1 MKRIFL
7 SLFLPLT
14 CVVLMAAGE
23 PRSVTTTLEK
33 IQGDTGIVAAGGI
46 PVGVSGIVIHA
57 YDQTHKA
64 IVASVAVTESSEN
77 ASTLRLLPYRGLVQ
91 PNLPTIKT
99 KPQNGDTVILGY
111 LYDRALPIVPNQKS
125 LEKATK
131 SFPKLRLIH
140 PDLFAAELAKDK
152 SPLPTKEHFQ
162 KMCEKMHLGI
172 VIFMFAD
179 GTDFI
184 DCISWVKV
192 GSSDVTSVEAD
203 HFKQPFFNR
212 FEEIPTAFYD
222 LGEYKI
228 HNFDRF
234 YKKMEHRK

>member
-1 MKRIFL
+1 MIRTFL
-7 SLFLPLT
+7 LLFALLATSLT
-14 CVVLMAAGE
+14 AAEE
-23 PRSVTTTLEK
+23 PRTVTAPLENLHEK
-33 IQGDTGIVAAGGI
+33 EATVAVGNI

-64 IVASVAVTESSEN
+64 IVASVTVTQSGE
-77 ASTLRLLPYRGLVQ
+77 ASTKLKLLPYQGLVQ

-111 LYDRALPIVPNQKS
+111 LYDRVLPIVPNQES
-125 LEKATK
+125 FEKARE
-131 SFPKLRLIH
+131 SFPKLHLIH

-152 SPLPTKEHFQ
+152 SPLPYREHFE

-172 VIFMFAD
+172 VMFMFED

-192 GSSDVTSVEAD
+192 GGAEVTSVDAK

-212 FEEIPTAFYD
+212 FEEIPSAFYD
-222 LGEYKI
+222 WTEYKI
-228 HNFDRF
+228 RDFDRF
-234 YKKMEHRK
+234 YKKLERAK